1 MGLDNIYLLASPII
15 YLTSK
20 ENHMPQSF
28 GTVVS
33 PSTSRTLKILATKDS
48 AKLAIVGRMIYLDFT
63 LDDGEYRALGTVA
76 DMITDNINDRNTHTA
91 VITAA
96 GGVMPS
102 SADTRTATVN
112 IQAVF
117 RKSKE
122 VWKQYGATMP
132 NSPNWGA
139 AINILGPEEIDN
151 LIANSEET
159 VHVGTVRGMST
170 VPAPFILPNFDS
182 QRGAS
187 SSGTFGRTGSGK
199 TAFASLTLCAQM
211 KHENHAIIVID
222 PQGQWNNENGFIIS
236 PQKWAASLGRE
247 VHTLRVS
254 EDIKLP
260 LHYESISTLM
270 DELNI
275 WDSFRRMGK
284 ENKQIFSETIAKK
297 ITRKPQEDI
306 NSEPRKL
313 LSDIFASIAVSQ
325 TTLSRIYSTPERQE
339 SLKSDLC
346 ALADIEYIDPKTELE
361 RVLNE
366 EELEDYEESWESIL
380 KKFSPFI
387 SLFSSKNING
397 QKRIPLAGEN
407 GFLSQILQV
416 RGKNPAKPAPYV
428 ILDMSP
434 NVENNAKA
442 SYAAGTGVE
451 NAAYGMQ
458 KVLDTDNVKASIL
471 AIIFDEIKTAS
482 ERAFASGNG
491 NLNTQI
497 LFDEAWRYAP
507 SDKSSVESVEYLANA
522 LEGYALDTRKFG
534 VGWTYIL
541 QSPSDL
547 RRGIWNQLTYV
558 YAGHGLG
565 GKDLSLMNEKLD
577 DGTEQLKLYQQFA
590 SPTATGVY
598 PFMVTGPVSP
608 LVFTSA
614 PTFVDAYN
622 DINAFIEDNRKWID
636 VLTEKRFMPPLTLR
650 GVSVG
655 GNKVKASRG
664 SEKPAQAFS
673 VGSTKSSSQRSQ
685 PQSVPVVVKPV
696 IEPETNN
703 GFPSIDLPPF

>member
-1 MGLDNIYLLASPII
+1 MTQI
-15 YLTSK
+15 
-20 ENHMPQSF
+20 F
-28 GTVVS
+28 GTVVT
-33 PSTSRTLKILATKDS
+33 PSTSRTLKILASKVSGD
-48 AKLAIVGRMIYLDFT
+48 AAIVGRMIYLDFS
-63 LDDGEYRALGTVA
+63 LNDGDYRALGTVA
-76 DMITDNINDRNTHTA
+76 DIITDNMNDRNAHNA
-91 VITAA
+91 VMATVGAKLP
-96 GGVMPS
+96 G

-117 RKSKE
+117 KKSKD

-132 NSPNWGA
+132 NSPSWGD
-139 AINILGPEEIDN
+139 AINILSENEIN
-151 LIANSEET
+151 ELIANSDET
-159 VHVGTVRGMST
+159 VHVGTVRGMSH

-199 TAFASLTLCAQM
+199 TAFASITICAQM

-222 PQGQWNNENGFIIS
+222 PQGQWHNENGFIIS

-247 VHTLRVS
+247 VHALRVS

-260 LHYESISTLM
+260 LHFESVSSLM
-270 DELNI
+270 NELKI
-275 WDSFRRMGK
+275 WNSFRRMAK
-284 ENKQIFSETIAKK
+284 ENQEIFSETVAKK
-297 ITRKPQEDI
+297 IVRKNQ
-306 NSEPRKL
+306 SEIDDDPKNL
-313 LSDIFASIAVSQ
+313 LHDIFVSIANSQ
-325 TTLSRIYSTPERQE
+325 TTLGRIYSSPERQE
-339 SLKSDLC
+339 SLKTDLC
-346 ALADIEYIDPKTELE
+346 GLTGIDYVDPKSGEARLWTEE
-361 RVLNE
+361 DE
-366 EELEDYEESWESIL
+366 EDYAESWEAIL

-387 SLFSSKNING
+387 SLFSSKNIVG
-397 QKRIPLAGEN
+397 KRRVPLAGEH
-407 GFLSQILQV
+407 GFLSQVLKV
-416 RGKNPAKPAPYV
+416 RDKNPSTPAPYV

-442 SYAAGTGVE
+442 AYAAGTGVD

-471 AIIFDEIKTAS
+471 AIIFDEIKEAS
-482 ERAFASGNG
+482 ERAFAVGNG

-507 SDKSSVESVEYLANA
+507 NDKSSEESVEHLANA

-565 GKDLSLMNEKLD
+565 GRDLSLMNEKLD

-622 DINAFIEDNRKWID
+622 DIGAFIEDNRKWID
-636 VLTEKRFMPPLTLR
+636 RLTEKRSMPRLTLP

-655 GNKVKASRG
+655 KSRVKSQTGVRTPAKAFTVGGTSPSMRR
-664 SEKPAQAFS
+664 SE
-673 VGSTKSSSQRSQ
+673 
-685 PQSVPVVVKPV
+685 PQGPIVAPEPVNNAI
-696 IEPETNN
+696 IEDDP
-703 GFPSIDLPPF
+703 FDIDRPPF